1 VETGGVDTLKKE
13 TDDVG
18 LSDAQ
23 AKKPSDT
30 DRQTKAR
37 RSKPS
42 SRYRPAGQDST
53 LGKERQTS

>member
-1 VETGGVDTLKKE
+1 MDTGSVDTLEKAM
-13 TDDVG
+13 DDIG

-23 AKKPSDT
+23 AKEPSDT

-42 SRYRPAGQDST
+42 SRYRPTGQDST
-53 LGKERQTS
+53 LRKERQAS